1 MALTDSAVRSAK
13 AGAAPKSMADE
24 KGLSLLIQPSGGKW
38 WRFRYRFDDK
48 QKMLSMG
55 TYPDVSLKQARERR
69 DEARRLLADGID
81 PGEQRKAEKVVIPDD
96 GTFEVIAR
104 QWIEKMVKPTSTEKH
119 TLLVTRRLELDA
131 FPAIGARQIR
141 DLRAPDIL
149 ALLEKMEQ
157 RGVIV
162 SAHRVRQI
170 IGQVFRF
177 AVASGKADFD
187 PTSALRGALTPV
199 KEEHHPTI
207 TDPAAIG
214 ELLRAIDGYTGS
226 YVSKAALRLAPLV
239 FVRPGELRQAE
250 WVEIGLDAAEW
261 RIPGTRMKMKEM
273 HIVPL
278 SRQAVA
284 ILRELCPLTGHGR
297 YVFPGARSDDRPL
310 SENTV
315 NAALRRMGYEVGQM
329 TGHGFRSMASTL
341 LNEMGWSTDAI
352 ERQLSHDERN
362 SVRAAY
368 NNATYMPERK
378 RMMQAW
384 ADYLDQLAGRNVLP
398 LRAAKA

>member
-1 MALTDSAVRSAK
+1 MPLSDTTIRNAKPAEKPFKLTDGDGMYLLVNK
-13 AGAAPKSMADE
+13 AG
-24 KGLSLLIQPSGGKW
+24 
-38 WRFRYRFDDK
+38 RYFRLDYSFA
-48 QKMLSMG
+48 G
-55 TYPDVSLKQARERR
+55 TRKTLALGVYPEVSLKLARERR
-69 DEARRLLADGID
+69 DDARRLLANGID
-81 PGEQRKAEKVVIPDD
+81 PSAQKRAEKAANPLD

-104 QWIEKMVKPTSTEKH
+104 QWIEKMVKPTATEKH
-119 TLLVTRRLELDA
+119 TLLVTRRLEIDA

-214 ELLRAIDGYTGS
+214 ELLRAIDGYAGS
-226 YVSKAALRLAPLV
+226 FVSMAALRLAPLV

-250 WVEIGLDAAEW
+250 WTEFDLDASEW
-261 RIPGTRMKMKEM
+261 RIPGTRMKMREL

-284 ILRELCPLTGHGR
+284 ILRELHPLTGHGR
-297 YVFPGARSDDRPL
+297 YVFPGARSDDRPM

-341 LNEMGWSTDAI
+341 LNEMGWGTDAI

-368 NNATYMPERK
+368 NSATYMPERK

-384 ADYLDQLAGRNVLP
+384 ADHLDQLAGRNVVP
-398 LRAAKA
+398 MRAAKA